1 MRSRREILK
10 KIGAFATVLAS
21 TSTSFAFLHRLND
34 NLFAGLNVN
43 IIHSGSKFADL
54 LASSYNKLT
63 QKTPAR
69 RLLPYEGTTV
79 ARIVER
85 LVSAD
90 EGFAVRSGG
99 HCFAGFSQHQE
110 TVIDLRQ
117 LSEIKIDE
125 EQQFVTIGAGA
136 QLGHVYRYLA
146 RYGLTIPGG
155 TNENVGFGGH
165 VLGGGFGYFSRR
177 DGMLCDQLV
186 SLKIALASGQQIEI
200 SEDNHPDL
208 FWACKGGGGGSLGI
222 ATEFKFRATPVSNL
236 HVIDITERASPQRAA
251 RILYAW
257 QHWSRLR
264 MEHTT
269 HLHMSR
275 YTENSCFVRL
285 TGISETKNRAVL
297 MQELPQVLD
306 RIEAIHPNY
315 ITSGTMASVV
325 RKLYPKANKHSDEF
339 LSRSDYV
346 DKTITQEGV
355 WNFVKM
361 LMQYPPNSTK
371 FVFEA
376 LGGAIAK
383 VPSTATAFPHR
394 NAQFMIQY
402 TGEIRKPDHREIRKQ
417 AMAHATSM
425 LSPFVTGGAYV
436 NYPDL
441 NLENWQHAYWG
452 DNFARLQDV
461 KRKYDPNN
469 VFRHPH
475 SIPL

>member
-10 KIGAFATVLAS
+10 KIGAFATILAS
-21 TSTSFAFLHRLND
+21 TNTSLASLHRLND
-34 NLFAGLNVN
+34 DLFAGLNVN
-43 IIHSGSKFADL
+43 IIPSGSKFADL
-54 LASSYNKLT
+54 LASSYNSLT
-63 QKTPAR
+63 QKTPSR

-79 ARIVER
+79 AQIVER
-85 LVSAD
+85 LVSAE

-99 HCFAGFSQHQE
+99 HCFAGFSQHDE

-117 LSEIKIDE
+117 LSDIKIDE
-125 EQQFVTIGAGA
+125 KQQLVTIGAGA
-136 QLGHVYRYLA
+136 QLGHVYKTLA

-177 DGMLCDQLV
+177 AGMLCDQLV
-186 SLKIALASGQQIEI
+186 SLKIALASGQHLDV
-200 SEDNHPDL
+200 SADKHPEL

-222 ATEFKFRATPVSNL
+222 ATEFKFRTTPVSNL
-236 HVIDITERASPQRAA
+236 HVIDITERASPQRTA
-251 RILYAW
+251 RILNAW

-269 HLHMSR
+269 HLHISR
-275 YTENSCFVRL
+275 YIQNSCFVRL

-297 MQELPQVLD
+297 MQELLQVLD
-306 RIEAIHPNY
+306 RIEPIHPNY
-315 ITSGTMASVV
+315 VASGTMASVES
-325 RKLYPKANKHSDEF
+325 KLYPKANKHGGEF

-346 DKTITQEGV
+346 DNAITQEGV
-355 WNFVKM
+355 WNFIKM
-361 LMQYPPNSTK
+361 LMQHPPSSTK

-383 VPSTATAFPHR
+383 VPSTETAFPHR

-402 TGEIRKPDHREIRKQ
+402 TGEIREPDHREIRKQ
-417 AMAHATSM
+417 AMAHATRV

-441 NLENWQHAYWG
+441 NLKNWQQAYWG
-452 DNFARLQDV
+452 ENFARLQDV
-461 KRKYDPNN
+461 KRKYDPDN
-469 VFRHPH
+469 VFNHKH